1 MRTEEEEALDESKET
16 LTPHTVQLDT
26 HQVRRN
32 KKFLVIKRKV
42 KGSMT
47 GKKMKIVLLFIL
59 FLIKIIYTNVILI
72 VGHLK
77 RSTIFI

>member
-1 MRTEEEEALDESKET
+1 M
-16 LTPHTVQLDT
+16 
-26 HQVRRN
+26 RRN
-32 KKFLVIKRKV
+32 KRFLVIKRKV
-42 KGSMT
+42 KGSMI

-59 FLIKIIYTNVILI
+59 FLIKIMYTNVILI

>member
-1 MRTEEEEALDESKET
+1 M
-16 LTPHTVQLDT
+16 TPHTVQLDT

-32 KKFLVIKRKV
+32 KRFLVIKRKV
-42 KGSMT
+42 KGSMI

-59 FLIKIIYTNVILI
+59 FLIKIMYTNVILI

>member
-1 MRTEEEEALDESKET
+1 M
-16 LTPHTVQLDT
+16 TPHAVQLDT

-32 KKFLVIKRKV
+32 KRFLVIKRKV
-42 KGSMT
+42 KGSMM

-59 FLIKIIYTNVILI
+59 FLLKIIYTNVILI

>member
-1 MRTEEEEALDESKET
+1 M
-16 LTPHTVQLDT
+16 TPHTVQLDT

-32 KKFLVIKRKV
+32 KRFLVIKRKV
-42 KGSMT
+42 KGSMI
-47 GKKMKIVLLFIL
+47 GKKMKIVLL